1 MQLSWRSYK
10 TMSVH
15 HYHDYTTILSVLT
28 IVCHFSRFEHLLMDN
43 LKANDIALP
52 TAIYTPVSSC
62 LYHAR
67 QHVILLKSTL
77 DLKYQRFFGNIIA
90 LIQCPF
96 NLSLFLLS
104 RNLEKLLSFSTHS
117 YFLEA
122 HSYVEIQSFLGV
134 ILDICSF
141 RS

>member
-15 HYHDYTTILSVLT
+15 HYHDYTTIDASFVFLSVLT
-28 IVCHFSRFEHLLMDN
+28 IVCHFSRFEHFLMDN

-52 TAIYTPVSSC
+52 TAIHTPVSSC

-96 NLSLFLLS
+96 NLSLFILS
-104 RNLEKLLSFSTHS
+104 RNLEKLLFSPHTRT
-117 YFLEA
+117 FLKQIVTWK
-122 HSYVEIQSFLGV
+122 SNRFLGV
-134 ILDICSF
+134 I
-141 RS
+141 